1 MATSKIEY
9 EKYIGEIEN
18 KSIKDLLTK
27 TFDEFFPMVFEGC
40 ERVDDKIN
48 MAISFSEMMENVKF
62 EGYSEERIKG
72 YAIGERFPEFCR
84 SFAES
89 VDAIPDLDEQEK
101 TYKALVH
108 IFMELIFKIDRH
120 RNEG

>member
-40 ERVDDKIN
+40 ESVDDQLN

-62 EGYSEERIKG
+62 EGYSEERIKD
-72 YAIGERFPEFCR
+72 YAIGESFPEFCR

-108 IFMELIFKIDRH
+108 IFMELIFTIDRH

>member
-1 MATSKIEY
+1 MIKSKIEY

-40 ERVDDKIN
+40 ESVDDKIN

-62 EGYSEERIKG
+62 EGYSEEGIKG

-108 IFMELIFKIDRH
+108 IFMELIFTIDRH
-120 RNEG
+120 RKEG